1 MEQNK
6 AERLNENVTEKM
18 CSSDG
23 NVVGEMC
30 SPADADTCGN
40 SHSSDEKSQ
49 VNQRVAPICGKNG
62 CVFQFPQ
69 KTHAE
74 TDLPQG

>member
-1 MEQNK
+1 MLRGYVPGDC
-6 AERLNENVTEKM
+6 A
-18 CSSDG
+18 
-23 NVVGEMC
+23 
-30 SPADADTCGN
+30 CGD
-40 SHSSDEKSQ
+40 SCSSDEKSP
-49 VNQRVAPICGKNG
+49 VNQRVAPIWGKNG

>member
-1 MEQNK
+1 M
-6 AERLNENVTEKM
+6 AGGFVWV
-18 CSSDG
+18 DG
-23 NVVGEMC
+23 
-30 SPADADTCGN
+30 ACGD
-40 SHSSDEKSQ
+40 SHSSDEKSP

>member
-1 MEQNK
+1 MLRGYVPGDC
-6 AERLNENVTEKM
+6 A
-18 CSSDG
+18 
-23 NVVGEMC
+23 
-30 SPADADTCGN
+30 CGD
-40 SHSSDEKSQ
+40 SCSSDEKSP
-49 VNQRVAPICGKNG
+49 VNQRVPPIWGKNG